1 MELVGRLVSVDV
13 DEVFELGI
21 KKSLVLSLRL
31 LLKLSELF
39 HSLFYIFV
47 ALTLD

>member
-13 DEVFELGI
+13 EEVFELGI

-39 HSLFYIFV
+39 HSFTFL
-47 ALTLD
+47 LH